1 MAKSLIIVESPAKT
15 KSLKAYLGSDYDV
28 EASVGHIR
36 DLPKSW
42 NPTSID
48 TPFDV
53 PYEVTKDRLETVK
66 KLRAAAKK
74 VDMIYLASDPDREG
88 EAIAWHVAQ
97 ILDQP
102 SSKVKRIV
110 FNEITKSAV
119 SMP

>member
-48 TPFDV
+48 APFDV
-53 PYEVTKDRLETVK
+53 PYEVTKDRLPIPLHVDGK
-66 KLRAAAKK
+66 PPRA
-74 VDMIYLASDPDREG
+74 REHR
-88 EAIAWHVAQ
+88 ERRQ
-97 ILDQP
+97 
-102 SSKVKRIV
+102 R
-110 FNEITKSAV
+110 
-119 SMP
+119 